1 MTVSTTGNKSVGIG
15 NGVTTV
21 WPFAFKVI
29 DHSSVTV
36 TYTSP
41 AGVDTQLALAN
52 YGITFNS
59 NGIGGTVTYPRTF
72 GTPPIPVGSYLT
84 IQRIVPFSQ
93 STDIV
98 NQGSF
103 NPLVLENGLDNL
115 EFQIQQISEIATR
128 AILFPPSNISPTQ
141 LPGASARANRLLG
154 FDSNGNLYLALRDI
168 STGGGGVEQTTTYD
182 TRAAAIGATIPA
194 TINAIWVLGY
204 AVWTDM
210 PPARYLAVAST
221 PAHPGYITTANGR
234 FFELDRNQIL
244 NPLMLGA
251 KGDGVTNDM
260 AAMRNFATVLKAFGR
275 FRADLLGRTYNIFHN
290 STETGAGSLFAFDET
305 ENGWTF
311 EGGGGEL
318 HSPMTTGQGQAVFNI
333 SRSQGW
339 RLTGVTISSAFQP
352 TWDATGLTAVSMS
365 NAVKNFEVNVKTSQC
380 LNGLYLVETGVLTY
394 GESENGTLRIEA
406 SNNAYVCSLDHLR
419 NARIWIKARGQHRAF
434 QCYNVT
440 GEVDIDSG
448 HNASSFDQTPADDC
462 VIFVGTNINS
472 SVGRTSIKVH
482 YSNLESTVFGNSF
495 VSIGFVSF
503 STTEPFPMLLDLD
516 LEITAQAGLVQAPT
530 VAGQAGRGPSK
541 FIEVAEF
548 TTNPYFT
555 SLIGNKA
562 KIRISGLVNGY
573 TSNDGGS
580 INSPLQFFTLAG
592 TDPRSIR
599 DVADIEFALL
609 LPEAYGTCY
618 FGGDSFKTYHGW
630 LRSQAAAWSTV
641 NNQAP
646 TALPGDCNTIAG
658 RHA

>member
-1 MTVSTTGNKSVGIG
+1 MTVSTTGSKSIGMG
-15 NGVTTV
+15 NGATV
-21 WPFAFKVI
+21 AWPFTFKVI
-29 DHSSVTV
+29 DHSSVVV
-36 TYTSP
+36 TYTNT
-41 AGVDTQLALAN
+41 AGVDTTLTLAN
-52 YGITFNS
+52 YDITFNS
-59 NGIGGTVTYPRTF
+59 NGIGGTVTYPRSASSAA
-72 GTPPIPVGSYLT
+72 PIPVGSYLT
-84 IQRIVPFSQ
+84 IQRIVALAQP
-93 STDIV
+93 TDIV

-103 NPLVLENGLDNL
+103 NPVVLENGLDNL
-115 EFQIQQISEIATR
+115 ELQIQQIAEVATR
-128 AILFPPSNISPTQ
+128 AIVFPPSNLSPTQ
-141 LPGASARANRLLG
+141 LPGAAARANRLIG
-154 FDSNGNLYLALRDI
+154 FDANGNLYL
-168 STGGGGVEQTTTYD
+168 
-182 TRAAAIGATIPA
+182 
-194 TINAIWVLGY
+194 
-204 AVWTDM
+204 
-210 PPARYLAVAST
+210 
-221 PAHPGYITTANGR
+221 
-234 FFELDRNQIL
+234 
-244 NPLMLGA
+244 
-251 KGDGVTNDM
+251 
-260 AAMRNFATVLKAFGR
+260 
-275 FRADLLGRTYNIFHN
+275 
-290 STETGAGSLFAFDET
+290 
-305 ENGWTF
+305 
-311 EGGGGEL
+311 
-318 HSPMTTGQGQAVFNI
+318 
-333 SRSQGW
+333 
-339 RLTGVTISSAFQP
+339 
-352 TWDATGLTAVSMS
+352 
-365 NAVKNFEVNVKTSQC
+365 
-380 LNGLYLVETGVLTY
+380 
-394 GESENGTLRIEA
+394 
-406 SNNAYVCSLDHLR
+406 AYVCSLDHLR